1 MDFIVID
8 IVSPQNDL
16 IRSLNIDLK
25 CRYEKQDVV
34 DRQIS
39 SFGFRCNGSDDFLT
53 FLRWPQSI
61 DQDEWEG
68 KSLLIESDRPCTARL
83 GSIE

>member
-53 FLRWPQSI
+53 FLR
-61 DQDEWEG
+61 
-68 KSLLIESDRPCTARL
+68 
-83 GSIE
+83 